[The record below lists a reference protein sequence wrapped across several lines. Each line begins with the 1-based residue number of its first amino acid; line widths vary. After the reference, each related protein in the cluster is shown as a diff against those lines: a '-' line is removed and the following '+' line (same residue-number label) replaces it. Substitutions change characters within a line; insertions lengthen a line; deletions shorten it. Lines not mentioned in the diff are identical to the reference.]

1 MKLIMENTVCLIT
14 NRLLTSNKLFSIM
27 GVYLVRSI
35 MENKLAVL
43 LEVLLADR
51 PLSDEMMELVDEAV
65 DYCIEKRYL

>member
-1 MKLIMENTVCLIT
+1 
-14 NRLLTSNKLFSIM
+14 
-27 GVYLVRSI
+27 

-43 LEVLLADR
+43 FEILLEDR

>member
-1 MKLIMENTVCLIT
+1 
-14 NRLLTSNKLFSIM
+14 
-27 GVYLVRSI
+27 

-43 LEVLLADR
+43 LELLLQDR